1 MNKKTLIIAVALV
14 AQVVAISWLIRRYE
28 RVVSQGV
35 EVRFACQAYDPYDPL
50 RGRYLRTRVSE
61 DCTNM
66 AFQVGETN
74 RYEFRNKLFARLES
88 NGTNGLWRVAEVA
101 AHPRAEGLWVRPKGS
116 SVEYRIGW
124 SERGKDE
131 KWENFSKRRERS
143 GWKAVVTFPDQLFVN
158 EKLAPEA
165 EKVLQKAAGK
175 SAVAVYRVY
184 KGEIVI
190 TDIEVE
196 GKSVAEVAGAE
207 ARHPE
212 TAKREKAK

>member
-14 AQVVAISWLIRRYE
+14 AQVVAIGWLIWRYE
-28 RVVSQGV
+28 RVVSQGT

-66 AFQVGETN
+66 AFQVCETN
-74 RYEFRNKLFARLES
+74 RYTFRNKLFARLEP

-101 AHPRAEGLWVRPKGS
+101 EHPRAEGLWVRPKGA
-116 SVEYRIGW
+116 SVEYCIGW
-124 SERGKDE
+124 SDRGKDE
-131 KWENFSKRRERS
+131 NWENFSKRQKMS

-165 EKVLQKAAGK
+165 EKVLQKATG
-175 SAVAVYRVY
+175 
-184 KGEIVI
+184 
-190 TDIEVE
+190 
-196 GKSVAEVAGAE
+196 
-207 ARHPE
+207 
-212 TAKREKAK
+212 

>member
-1 MNKKTLIIAVALV
+1 MNKKTLIIAFALV
-14 AQVVAISWLIRRYE
+14 AQVAAISWLIWRYE
-28 RVVSQGV
+28 CVVSQGV

>member
-1 MNKKTLIIAVALV
+1 
-14 AQVVAISWLIRRYE
+14 
-28 RVVSQGV
+28 
-35 EVRFACQAYDPYDPL
+35 
-50 RGRYLRTRVSE
+50 
-61 DCTNM
+61 M
-66 AFQVGETN
+66 AFQVCETN
-74 RYEFRNKLFARLES
+74 RYAFRNKLFARLES